1 MALGSNYQF
10 CYFRGI
16 TRPAASNAAFATK
29 PLMLRRSMRAAVIY
43 KFAFFFSE
51 IDEDRF
57 S

>member
-16 TRPAASNAAFATK
+16 TRPAASNAAFHKAADAS
-29 PLMLRRSMRAAVIY
+29 PLEAGSVIY